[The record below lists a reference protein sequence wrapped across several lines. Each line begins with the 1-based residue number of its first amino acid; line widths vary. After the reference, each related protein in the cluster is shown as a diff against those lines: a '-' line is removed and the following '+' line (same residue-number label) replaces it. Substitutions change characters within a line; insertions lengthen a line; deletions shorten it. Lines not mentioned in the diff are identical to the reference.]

1 MILDKQNMYS
11 DDQAITADAA
21 STNVIDHGAPATPKT
36 TGVIAGR
43 ALYRDMGVGVC
54 IPILVQVTESFAE
67 NNVGT
72 TSTLTVALQA
82 DNDEAFGSPTTIYT
96 SAAFD
101 KTNLVAGMRIPMM
114 AVLPEGLNE
123 RYTRLYYN
131 FTADGTGSF
140 TAGKI
145 TAGVVAAANSGV
157 EAAAFRS

>member
-11 DDQAITADAA
+11 DDQAITTDAA

-54 IPILVQVTESFAE
+54 IPLLVQVTESFAS
-67 NNVGT
+67 GG
-72 TSTLTVALQA
+72 SPTLVVKLQA
-82 DNDEAFGSPTTIYT
+82 DNDEAFGSATEVYA
-96 SAAFD
+96 SAALA
-101 KTNLVAGMRIPMM
+101 KTALVAGARIPMM

-123 RYTRLYYN
+123 RYTRLYYDV
-131 FTADGTGSF
+131 TADTTHVF

-145 TAGVVAAANSGV
+145 TAGIVAGITAGQ